1 MKVYKVLAFT
11 ALLTTVA
18 FSSCKKI
25 REDNFIKGLWKLN
38 SIYVDTLSANQMNAL
53 PYFSNGNDCCEY
65 RLDFQ
70 DNDVLFGYYFTY
82 DTFNNSG
89 FALGRWKLNSYNTI
103 DLELGGYIDGR
114 FDIEKP
120 TPKTFRFSSDANHIK
135 AFEGLYPNLDTAAT
149 TLNIEKL

>member
-1 MKVYKVLAFT
+1 MNGYKITGVLAVLAIFT
-11 ALLTTVA
+11 

-38 SIYVDTLSANQMNAL
+38 SIYIDTLSGNQLNAL

-70 DNDVLFGYYFTY
+70 DNNVLFGYYFTY

-89 FALGRWKLNSYNTI
+89 FALGTWKLNAYNTI
-103 DLELGGYIDGR
+103 DLDLGGYIDGE

-149 TLNIEKL
+149 ILNIERL